1 MLNKIKSKS
10 KSKMII
16 IVNIFLIA
24 ILMVVAVYAW
34 FSSNVNN
41 TIDAYDIQ
49 VESDNALELS
59 FDNTTWS
66 GSLDLADLK
75 NEGANTNVLDT
86 IKFVEV
92 TGDGSTFSIPQL
104 TQKEN
109 YAEVNTAGT
118 WSSAEA
124 NQDYLSFTVYMR
136 SKDPLD
142 VYFGSTSKAS
152 PASSVVTGAN
162 SGNMSV
168 YGDFSRDCVVGA
180 LRVSAIDSS
189 NTRKFVWVTNP
200 EYHLTNTVGGTS
212 YTMDTNST
220 AGKYTNGTGQS
231 GSNFQWND
239 SWSHFYYSSN
249 STHSLSKMSSNLIVG
264 AGNIPDTETQR
275 PSVTQTQL
283 ATLSGTKNA
292 EGYYTGSAKFNIW
305 VEGCDTEARRA
316 LIDGKFNLSLVLD
329 SFATE

>member
-16 IVNIFLIA
+16 VVNIFLIA

-59 FDNTTWS
+59 FDQNTWS
-66 GSLDLADLK
+66 GSLNLADLK
-75 NEGANTNVLDT
+75 NDGLTTNVLDT
-86 IKFVEV
+86 MKFVEV
-92 TGDGSTFSIPQL
+92 TGDGSNFSIPQL

-142 VYFGSTSKAS
+142 VFFGSTSKAS
-152 PASSVVTGAN
+152 PASSVITGEN

-180 LRVSAIDSS
+180 LRVSALDSANS
-189 NTRKFVWVTNP
+189 RKFVWITNP
-200 EYHLTNTVGGTS
+200 EYHLNNNIGSTTYSMTTNATSSSNTDGTGVVGGAFRWNNSWAHYYYNSAHTLT
-212 YTMDTNST
+212 TMP
-220 AGKYTNGTGQS
+220 TGVIL
-231 GSNFQWND
+231 GP
-239 SWSHFYYSSN
+239 
-249 STHSLSKMSSNLIVG
+249 
-264 AGNIPDTETQR
+264 GNIPDTETSR
-275 PSVTQTQL
+275 PTGNQTML
-283 ATLSGTKNA
+283 ATLSGTQNA
-292 EGYYTGSAKFNIW
+292 DGYYTGSAKFNVW

-329 SFATE
+329 SFTAE